1 MPDTV
6 WQIHVNM
13 DLKENKEYKQLLE
26 NISRT
31 FQKSKNNIVTSV
43 NSEMLLA
50 YWNIGK
56 YIIEFEQKGKSKAEY
71 GKQLILNLSKDLTQI
86 YGKGFSRSNLQYMRI
101 LYNFYPK
108 SETLSGKLTWSHYI
122 ELISID
128 DKLGRDFYEKQAI
141 SEKWSIRELKRQ
153 KKTGLFHRLAIGKN
167 KDEIL
172 KLSKQGQIVKT
183 EKDFVK
189 NPHIFEFMNFPED
202 YKYTETDIEKAIIS
216 NLQDFLLELGKGF
229 AFIGRQQ
236 RITLNNRHFFV
247 DLVFYHVKLKCYVL
261 IDLKIGKVAHEHI
274 GQMKLYLGYYAKEIS
289 EETDN
294 EPIGIILSEEKDD
307 IMIEYAMLNDT
318 SKLVVSKYQLLLPDI
333 NELKE
338 RVREIIE
345 K

>member
-6 WQIHVNM
+6 WLIHVNM

-153 KKTGLFHRLAIGKN
+153 KKTGLFHRL
-167 KDEIL
+167 
-172 KLSKQGQIVKT
+172 
-183 EKDFVK
+183 
-189 NPHIFEFMNFPED
+189 
-202 YKYTETDIEKAIIS
+202 
-216 NLQDFLLELGKGF
+216 
-229 AFIGRQQ
+229 
-236 RITLNNRHFFV
+236 
-247 DLVFYHVKLKCYVL
+247 
-261 IDLKIGKVAHEHI
+261 
-274 GQMKLYLGYYAKEIS
+274 
-289 EETDN
+289 
-294 EPIGIILSEEKDD
+294 LSEK
-307 IMIEYAMLNDT
+307 IKTKFLNFQNRD
-318 SKLVVSKYQLLLPDI
+318 KL
-333 NELKE
+333 
-338 RVREIIE
+338 
-345 K
+345 